1 MVGTPAN
8 QPASKQASKAS
19 LPDFFVSLFLLH
31 LLVPF
36 CRGCV
41 YFPPFSYHTYY
52 LEHKTSPR
60 GEHCYPLKRHFQSNL
75 AKPREKR
82 RWEKNPKN
90 PGIPKSRLCR
100 LLRLPGRP
108 PSSTPVLFVVCCCL
122 LLRCSVASFAV
133 ILLPVRGPTNSR
145 KRDVGERRGGDGGR
159 RNEGVR

>member
-1 MVGTPAN
+1 
-8 QPASKQASKAS
+8 
-19 LPDFFVSLFLLH
+19 LH

-41 YFPPFSYHTYY
+41 FFPLSHHTFY
-52 LEHKTSPR
+52 LQHKTSPR
-60 GEHCYPLKRHFQSNL
+60 GNTTTTHSNAFQANL

-100 LLRLPGRP
+100 LLPLPGRP

-133 ILLPVRGPTNSR
+133 ILLRVRGPTKSLISATS
-145 KRDVGERRGGDGGR
+145 GRGGGGR
-159 RNEGVR
+159 GEEGGAEE